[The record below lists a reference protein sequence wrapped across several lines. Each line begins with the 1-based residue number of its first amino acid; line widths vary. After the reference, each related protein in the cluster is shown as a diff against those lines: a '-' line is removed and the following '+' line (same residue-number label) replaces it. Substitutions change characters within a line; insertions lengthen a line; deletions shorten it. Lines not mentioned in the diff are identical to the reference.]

1 MRYVIAFFSVS
12 LLVLPM
18 LFSQS
23 GDARENQNSQPC
35 YLGMVFALEG
45 DRLIIPDGFRKTNGN
60 YLLVEDATGRKID
73 RTTLHMPCEVM
84 VEYEYLPKGE
94 KVVVRLIILKYYD
107 EIGGRLVP
115 QPSF

>member
-1 MRYVIAFFSVS
+1 MRYIIAFFSVS

-23 GDARENQNSQPC
+23 GDAPRGQNSQPC

-60 YLLVEDATGRKID
+60 YLVVEDAAGRKID
-73 RTTLHMPCEVM
+73 RTTLHLPCEAM
-84 VEYEYLPKGE
+84 VEYQQLSRGE
-94 KVVVRLIILKYYD
+94 MVVVRLIILRYYD
-107 EIGGRLVP
+107 EVGGRLVP